1 MSRVTSKV
9 VSAVAV
15 IVLVVVAG
23 ASYFEFYYTPASPCA
38 SVVPGT
44 ISRTTVSGAT
54 FGGVTE
60 YRLPSQDR
68 WPSAVTTAPDGS
80 VWFAEE
86 EIPGVAHFFP
96 GNGTLVEYAWPGYAT
111 PKPPDCIPG
120 ATTSGIALWQG
131 RVWAADEYNNAILGV
146 SPTDGSTVRINTTSG
161 AQYPYWLAVG
171 PDGDL
176 WFTSENTPA
185 TLGRIAPDLTLSI
198 IQLRGLGNDQP
209 IQLTF
214 VNSSYALLDTIDQAE
229 NTTTK
234 GCVCSGHIYSF
245 DPSNVTTSVT
255 PAVVG
260 GNYALTLPTMV
271 AFSDGRIWVA
281 QHLPSNVLSYDFAT
295 GEWTSYPT
303 STVPWSTTLPLEI
316 LANGSRIWFNEHY
329 ANKIAFIESGNRTLT
344 EISESNPPAVSA
356 AGIQNDESIAL
367 GSGGVWFT
375 SLSGNY
381 LGFISADY
389 TPAFQVAAE
398 GNGTL
403 SMSRGQNTTLRFR
416 VTGTWSSALE
426 VNMSD
431 TESYTSVPKLVQL
444 VPSVSAVP
452 PGGTPYV
459 LTVELT
465 LAQTIKAGS
474 YVVAVTLTEG
484 GVQQSAYVFL
494 QVS

>member
-1 MSRVTSKV
+1 MVTSKV
-9 VSAVAV
+9 VAAVVV
-15 IVLVVVAG
+15 IALVVVAG
-23 ASYFEFYYTPASPCA
+23 ASYYEFFSAPSPGCA
-38 SVVPGT
+38 SVTPGAM
-44 ISRTTVSGAT
+44 SRTTLSGT
-54 FGGVTE
+54 SFGGVTE

-86 EIPGVAHFFP
+86 EVPGVAHFFP

-131 RVWAADEYNNAILGV
+131 RVWAADEYNNAIFGV
-146 SPTDGSTVRINTTSG
+146 NPADGSTVRVNTTSN
-161 AQYPYWLAVG
+161 ARFPYWLAVG
-171 PDGDL
+171 PDGNL

-185 TLGRIAPDLTLSI
+185 ALGRISPNLTLSI
-198 IQLRGLGNDQP
+198 IQLKGLGNDQP

-214 VNSSYALLDTIDQAE
+214 VNSSYALLDTINQAE

-234 GCVCSGHIYSF
+234 GCICSGHIYSF
-245 DPSNVTTSVT
+245 DPSNVTSSIT
-255 PAVVG
+255 PEIVG

-271 AFSDGRIWVA
+271 TFVDGRMWVA

-295 GEWTSYPT
+295 GQWTSYPT

-316 LANGSRIWFNEHY
+316 LANGSRVWFNEHY
-329 ANKIAFIESGNRTLT
+329 ANKIAFIDSASWTLT
-344 EISESNPPAVSA
+344 EISESNPPAATA

-381 LGFISADY
+381 LGFISANY
-389 TPAFQVAAE
+389 RPAFQIASE
-398 GNGTL
+398 ESGSLT
-403 SMSRGQNTTLRFR
+403 MSPGQNATLQFR

-431 TESYTSVPKLVQL
+431 TESFTSVPKLIQL
-444 VPSVSAVP
+444 VPSVAEVP

-459 LTVELT
+459 LTVHLT
-465 LAQTIKAGS
+465 LAQSIKPGS

-484 GVQQSAYVFL
+484 GVQQSAYAFL
-494 QVS
+494 QVA